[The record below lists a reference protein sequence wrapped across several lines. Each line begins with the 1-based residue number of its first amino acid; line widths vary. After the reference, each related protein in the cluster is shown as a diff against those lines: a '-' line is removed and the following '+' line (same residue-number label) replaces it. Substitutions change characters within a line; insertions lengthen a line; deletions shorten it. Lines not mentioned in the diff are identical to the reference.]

1 MSRSK
6 INLQDQVSNTD
17 VNFVSRWSKL
27 KYESKQK
34 SQTIA
39 VDVATS
45 DESTEDKTLIKN
57 TVEDKQQAAVKIL
70 SDDDMPDIESMTA
83 DSDYTDFLSPG
94 VSEELRNLAL
104 RKLFLSEV
112 FNIRDGLD
120 EYDDD
125 FTHFESLG
133 DIVTADMKHQIEL
146 QAQRKAEDLLQH
158 EKSLTDNDIIEN
170 ESVEDNCDDVEN
182 NISDSAEVDSVSEQ
196 HDFKNN
202 NKTVAEK
209 NTSTSTR
216 TLDENAEYIDLK
228 TNKTDENTG

>member
-1 MSRSK
+1 MDRSK
-6 INLQDQVSNTD
+6 NNLQDQVSNTD
-17 VNFVSRWSKL
+17 ENFVSRWSKL
-27 KYESKQK
+27 KYESKQNSEK
-34 SQTIA
+34 TA
-39 VDVATS
+39 GDKTTT
-45 DESTEDKTLIKN
+45 DESTENKTLIQN
-57 TVEDKQQAAVKIL
+57 TVEDEQQAAVKVL

-125 FTHFESLG
+125 YTHFESLG

-146 QAQRKAEDLLQH
+146 QTQRKAEELLQY
-158 EKSLTDNDIIEN
+158 EKSLSDNNRTED
-170 ESVEDNCDDVEN
+170 ESVEDNSDDVHSN
-182 NISDSAEVDSVSEQ
+182 NSDSAEVDNVNEQ

-202 NKTVAEK
+202 NKNVAEK
-209 NTSTSTR
+209 NTSTEA
-216 TLDENAEYIDLK
+216 LDENAEYIDLK
-228 TNKTDENTG
+228 INITDENTG